1 MPYSYSSQIAN
12 LSSPYLLIYLV
23 IVYLLLLSSLL
34 LSILAMLTCFSV
46 LILIA
51 VCKLFLLM
59 LGAFILQ
66 ARNLPM
72 TDFFPGNCDPYV
84 WVTLLPDRKHRFK
97 TKVRKHTHQPH
108 WCETFCFEG
117 EGISHTSVMA
127 LVLH

>member
-1 MPYSYSSQIAN
+1 
-12 LSSPYLLIYLV
+12 
-23 IVYLLLLSSLL
+23 
-34 LSILAMLTCFSV
+34 
-46 LILIA
+46 
-51 VCKLFLLM
+51 M
-59 LGAFILQ
+59 LGAFTVQ

-117 EGISHTSVMA
+117 EGISHTSE
-127 LVLH
+127 LDLLLY